1 MKDMAEIILNDQNF
15 QEEVLKSDK
24 LVLVDF
30 YSNWCPPCKA
40 MEPIIEK
47 IAENYS
53 DKIKVCK
60 LNVDEGR
67 LTASQYGIE
76 AIPTFLFFK
85 AGQVIDKIVG
95 AVPEQVLAERIEN
108 FSKSE

>member
-1 MKDMAEIILNDQNF
+1 MIANLNDQNF
-15 QEEVLKSDK
+15 KEEVLKSQK

-30 YSNWCPPCKA
+30 WSSWCPPCKI
-40 MEPIIEK
+40 MNPIMEK
-47 IAENYS
+47 IAEHYS

-60 LNVDEGR
+60 LNVDEAR

-85 AGQVIDKIVG
+85 PGKNIVDKIVG
-95 AVPEQVLAERIEN
+95 AVSEHILTQKIEQYL
-108 FSKSE
+108 

>member
-1 MKDMAEIILNDQNF
+1 MAEIILTDQNF
-15 QEEVLKSDK
+15 EEEVLKSQK

-30 YSNWCPPCKA
+30 YSDWCPPCKI
-40 MEPIIEK
+40 MNPIIEK
-47 IAENYS
+47 IADDYS

-60 LNVDEGR
+60 LNVDEAR

-85 AGQVIDKIVG
+85 PGHSVVDKIVG
-95 AVPEQVLAERIEN
+95 AVPEQVLAEKIELN
-108 FSKSE
+108 LK